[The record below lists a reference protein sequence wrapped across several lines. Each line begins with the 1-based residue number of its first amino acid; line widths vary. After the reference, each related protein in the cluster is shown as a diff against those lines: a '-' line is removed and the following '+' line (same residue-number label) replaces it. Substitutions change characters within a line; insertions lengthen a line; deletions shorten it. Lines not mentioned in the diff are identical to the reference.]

1 MEKKIECL
9 VTNKELMEDIL
20 VLAIDN
26 GLIPRQYYNL
36 EYDEYMLNLF
46 ETYLIKTDT
55 MEYIR
60 GISFP
65 SYISLDEDSITLI
78 EILEEVHRFN
88 LIEYCYKN
96 DIDILVGLSIFSLL
110 HECGHIN
117 VFHNEELSKFNENK
131 DRLIEE
137 IIEDDTLD
145 YKEKQF
151 SYRCL
156 PSEYVADK
164 LAYSFMNVYEDKII
178 DIINNV
184 EIFEY
189 GNLIVE

>member
-1 MEKKIECL
+1 MEKRIECV

-26 GLIPRQYYNL
+26 GLIPKQLYNL
-36 EYDEYMLNLF
+36 EYDEYMTNLF
-46 ETYLIKTDT
+46 ETYLIETDT

-78 EILEEVHRFN
+78 ENIKDIHNFDL
-88 LIEYCYKN
+88 LKYCYEN
-96 DIDILVGLSIFSLL
+96 DLDILVTLSIFSLL
-110 HECGHIN
+110 HELGHIK
-117 VFHNEELSKFNENK
+117 VYHSEELSKFNENK
-131 DRLIEE
+131 DKLINE
-137 IIEDDTLD
+137 ILEDDSMSFE
-145 YKEKQF
+145 EKQF

-164 LAYSFMNVYEDKII
+164 LAYSFMITYKKEIVN
-178 DIINNV
+178 IINNI
-184 EIFEY
+184 ENFEY